1 MRKKRLILLVAL
13 GFTASMQL
21 AAQLPEVSTADNP
34 KWYYIQVLGSDTRVG
49 RVFTAEGSKVYGREI
64 SASID
69 PDVTSKQ
76 LWRFE
81 KNANGSYVI
90 VNKSTGLQLDL
101 DYDASQETG
110 HAALAKTAS
119 VTFKLNK
126 IGDYYQ
132 FESSKSAPSTP
143 AAELYLHQG
152 NAGYDFLIITVDTT
166 WGSGDNSKFSF
177 KPFIDYSIEYSDDK
191 TETYYQ
197 LTNASKDFNGQVIKE
212 QTSNEDSDDATAS
225 VVLEA
230 ADESDAST
238 QWRAVETK
246 EGVQFVNRATQHQL
260 QTLPEVFGAFNIL
273 RTGTIVAKGNAWTA
287 IYLGNGQYCFSA
299 TATDDN
305 VTRYLGANTDNTAPE
320 KAPKDED
327 LVGSAFAWTLKK
339 VETIATGVD
348 DATSQEKPAVNV
360 KNGVIRVSGKAPYT
374 IHTLSGKQAKAGEKL
389 MPGVYLVTIGGT
401 TTKVLVK

>member
-21 AAQLPEVSTADNP
+21 AAQLPEVSTANNP

-64 SASID
+64 SASIA

-177 KPFIDYSIEYSDDK
+177 KPFVDYSIEYSDDK

-212 QTSNEDSDDATAS
+212 QTSNEDSDDAAAS

-238 QWRAVETK
+238 Q
-246 EGVQFVNRATQHQL
+246 
-260 QTLPEVFGAFNIL
+260 
-273 RTGTIVAKGNAWTA
+273 
-287 IYLGNGQYCFSA
+287 
-299 TATDDN
+299 
-305 VTRYLGANTDNTAPE
+305 
-320 KAPKDED
+320 
-327 LVGSAFAWTLKK
+327 
-339 VETIATGVD
+339 
-348 DATSQEKPAVNV
+348 
-360 KNGVIRVSGKAPYT
+360 
-374 IHTLSGKQAKAGEKL
+374 
-389 MPGVYLVTIGGT
+389 
-401 TTKVLVK
+401 

>member
-21 AAQLPEVSTADNP
+21 AAQLPEVSTAENP

-81 KNANGSYVI
+81 KNANGSYVV

-101 DYDASQETG
+101 NYDASQETG

-177 KPFIDYSIEYSDDK
+177 KPFVDYSIEYSDDK
-191 TETYYQ
+191 TETY
-197 LTNASKDFNGQVIKE
+197 
-212 QTSNEDSDDATAS
+212 
-225 VVLEA
+225 
-230 ADESDAST
+230 
-238 QWRAVETK
+238 
-246 EGVQFVNRATQHQL
+246 
-260 QTLPEVFGAFNIL
+260 
-273 RTGTIVAKGNAWTA
+273 
-287 IYLGNGQYCFSA
+287 
-299 TATDDN
+299 
-305 VTRYLGANTDNTAPE
+305 
-320 KAPKDED
+320 
-327 LVGSAFAWTLKK
+327 
-339 VETIATGVD
+339 
-348 DATSQEKPAVNV
+348 
-360 KNGVIRVSGKAPYT
+360 
-374 IHTLSGKQAKAGEKL
+374 
-389 MPGVYLVTIGGT
+389 
-401 TTKVLVK
+401 

>member
-1 MRKKRLILLVAL
+1 M
-13 GFTASMQL
+13 
-21 AAQLPEVSTADNP
+21 
-34 KWYYIQVLGSDTRVG
+34 
-49 RVFTAEGSKVYGREI
+49 
-64 SASID
+64 
-69 PDVTSKQ
+69 
-76 LWRFE
+76 
-81 KNANGSYVI
+81 
-90 VNKSTGLQLDL
+90 
-101 DYDASQETG
+101 
-110 HAALAKTAS
+110 
-119 VTFKLNK
+119 
-126 IGDYYQ
+126 
-132 FESSKSAPSTP
+132 
-143 AAELYLHQG
+143 
-152 NAGYDFLIITVDTT
+152 
-166 WGSGDNSKFSF
+166 
-177 KPFIDYSIEYSDDK
+177 
-191 TETYYQ
+191 
-197 LTNASKDFNGQVIKE
+197 
-212 QTSNEDSDDATAS
+212 
-225 VVLEA
+225 VLEA

-348 DATSQEKPAVNV
+348 DATSQDKPALSV

-374 IHTLSGKQAKAGEKL
+374 IHTLSGKQAKAGKKL
-389 MPGVYLVTIGGT
+389 MPGVYLVTIGDT

>member
-177 KPFIDYSIEYSDDK
+177 KPFVDYSIEYSDDK

-287 IYLGNGQYCFSA
+287 IYLGNG
-299 TATDDN
+299 
-305 VTRYLGANTDNTAPE
+305 
-320 KAPKDED
+320 
-327 LVGSAFAWTLKK
+327 
-339 VETIATGVD
+339 
-348 DATSQEKPAVNV
+348 
-360 KNGVIRVSGKAPYT
+360 
-374 IHTLSGKQAKAGEKL
+374 
-389 MPGVYLVTIGGT
+389 
-401 TTKVLVK
+401 

>member
-177 KPFIDYSIEYSDDK
+177 KPFVDYSIEYSDDK

-212 QTSNEDSDDATAS
+212 QTT
-225 VVLEA
+225 
-230 ADESDAST
+230 
-238 QWRAVETK
+238 TK
-246 EGVQFVNRATQHQL
+246 
-260 QTLPEVFGAFNIL
+260 
-273 RTGTIVAKGNAWTA
+273 
-287 IYLGNGQYCFSA
+287 
-299 TATDDN
+299 TATTLLPAWCSKRQTKAMPAPN
-305 VTRYLGANTDNTAPE
+305 GVPWKQKKAYSLSTVPPNTSCKRSPKCSVLSISCALAPSWLKAMPGQPFISATDNTA
-320 KAPKDED
+320 
-327 LVGSAFAWTLKK
+327 
-339 VETIATGVD
+339 
-348 DATSQEKPAVNV
+348 SQPL
-360 KNGVIRVSGKAPYT
+360 P
-374 IHTLSGKQAKAGEKL
+374 
-389 MPGVYLVTIGGT
+389 PT
-401 TTKVLVK
+401 TT

>member
-81 KNANGSYVI
+81 KNANGSYVV

-177 KPFIDYSIEYSDDK
+177 KPFVDYSIEYSDDK

-197 LTNASKDFNGQVIKE
+197 LTNTSKDFNGQVIKE
-212 QTSNEDSDDATAS
+212 QTSNEDSDDAAAS

-348 DATSQEKPAVNV
+348 DATSQDKPAVSV